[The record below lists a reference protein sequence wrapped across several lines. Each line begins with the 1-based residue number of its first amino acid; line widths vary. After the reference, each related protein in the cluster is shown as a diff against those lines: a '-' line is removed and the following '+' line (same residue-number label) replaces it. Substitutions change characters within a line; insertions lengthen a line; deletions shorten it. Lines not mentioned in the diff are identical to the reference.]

1 MAASRHGHSAHS
13 QNRSLRRGVTFSGS
27 AIATANFVPD
37 FTFAH
42 FTTAC
47 GNATGRL
54 RTLSQPAIYGLKG
67 SQPPNVCAHKRVAP
81 GDAYDVTQLIKVPS
95 MGRQKAVIKARR
107 EAKRVLRRDS
117 RSHKQREEES
127 VTSLVQ
133 MSGVEA
139 IGMARDS
146 RDAAPI
152 MARTEAQAHYL
163 KAIESKQLIFATGEA
178 GCGKTWISAAKAAEA
193 LIHKD
198 VERII
203 VTRPVLQADED
214 LGFLPG
220 DISEKF
226 APYFRPVYDVLVRRL
241 GASFMQYCLRPEIG
255 KVEIA
260 PFAYMRGRT
269 FEYAVV
275 ILDEAQNVTA
285 AQMKMFLTRL
295 GENVTVI
302 VNGDITQCDL
312 PAGVPSGLSDAL
324 ARFTEDDMVGVV
336 RFNQNDCVRSALCQ
350 RTLNAYS

>member
-1 MAASRHGHSAHS
+1 MVGSSTGQGKGNKRSTRHGGSH
-13 QNRSLRRGVTFSGS
+13 SGS
-27 AIATANFVPD
+27 DLFTEKFSPSPVHPD
-37 FTFAH
+37 FSDPPNGEHSDSVGSFNQA
-42 FTTAC
+42 
-47 GNATGRL
+47 
-54 RTLSQPAIYGLKG
+54 SYGLEG
-67 SQPPNVCAHKRVAP
+67 SQPSDVCSHNRT
-81 GDAYDVTQLIKVPS
+81 DAGTSDEYQQLKVLS

-146 RDAAPI
+146 RDMAPI
-152 MARTEAQAHYL
+152 VARNDAQAQYL
-163 KAIESKQLIFATGEA
+163 NAIERKSLIFATGEA

-198 VERII
+198 VDKII

-226 APYFRPVYDVLVRRL
+226 APYFRPVYDVLVKRL

-269 FEYAVV
+269 FENAVV

-312 PAGVPSGLSDAL
+312 PAGVKSGLSDAL
-324 ARFTEDDMVGVV
+324 ARFVEDEMVGIVQ
-336 RFNQNDCVRSALCQ
+336 FTKDDCVRSALCQ
-350 RTLNAYS
+350 RTLNAYY

>member
-1 MAASRHGHSAHS
+1 MTGSFSGHKSKHSRTAWRGGPTSGSDFPTVQFPSSAADNFPSGVM
-13 QNRSLRRGVTFSGS
+13 RGVRSRVITSLLLAS
-27 AIATANFVPD
+27 
-37 FTFAH
+37 
-42 FTTAC
+42 
-47 GNATGRL
+47 
-54 RTLSQPAIYGLKG
+54 YGLQG
-67 SQPPNVCAHKRVAP
+67 SQTSDVCTHPRAGAGTRNV
-81 GDAYDVTQLIKVPS
+81 DQQLKVLS

-146 RDAAPI
+146 RDASPI
-152 MARTEAQAHYL
+152 VARNEAQAHYL
-163 KAIESKQLIFATGEA
+163 NAIESKQLIFATGEA

-269 FEYAVV
+269 FENAVV

-312 PAGVPSGLSDAL
+312 PRGVQSGLSDAL
-324 ARFTEDDMVGVV
+324 TRFKEDAMVGIVRFTSE
-336 RFNQNDCVRSALCQ
+336 DCVRSALCQ
-350 RTLNAYS
+350 RTLSAYS

>member
-1 MAASRHGHSAHS
+1 MVASCTGQGKHI
-13 QNRSLRRGVTFSGS
+13 NRSTRRGGSDSGS
-27 AIATANFVPD
+27 D
-37 FTFAH
+37 FL
-42 FTTAC
+42 TTKFSPPPLNTISTDVHNGARSRSVSSS
-47 GNATGRL
+47 GNA
-54 RTLSQPAIYGLKG
+54 SNGLQG
-67 SQPPNVCAHKRVAP
+67 SQPSDVRAHNRA
-81 GDAYDVTQLIKVPS
+81 DAGACDEYKQLKVLS

-133 MSGVEA
+133 MSGVES

-146 RDAAPI
+146 RDASPI
-152 MARTEAQAHYL
+152 VARNEAQAHYL
-163 KAIESKQLIFATGEA
+163 NAIESKQLIFATGEA

-226 APYFRPVYDVLVRRL
+226 APYFRPVYDVLVKRL

-269 FEYAVV
+269 FENAVV

-312 PAGVPSGLSDAL
+312 PSGVKSGLSDAMS
-324 ARFTEDDMVGVV
+324 RFEEDEMIGVV
-336 RFNQNDCVRSALCQ
+336 RFTKEDCVRSALCQ
-350 RTLNAYS
+350 RTLEVYSD

>member
-1 MAASRHGHSAHS
+1 MVGSCTGHVKHTNRNKQRGGPHS
-13 QNRSLRRGVTFSGS
+13 GSDFLTAKFSPLPQKPDVPDEQSGVLNRSNSSFKKAS
-27 AIATANFVPD
+27 N
-37 FTFAH
+37 
-42 FTTAC
+42 
-47 GNATGRL
+47 
-54 RTLSQPAIYGLKG
+54 GLQG
-67 SQPPNVCAHKRVAP
+67 SQTSDVRSPDRVAI
-81 GDAYDVTQLIKVPS
+81 GDACDEYQQLKVLS

-146 RDAAPI
+146 RDHSPI
-152 MARTEAQAHYL
+152 EPRNEAQAHYL
-163 KAIESKQLIFATGEA
+163 NAIESKQLIFATGEA

-198 VERII
+198 VDRII

-226 APYFRPVYDVLVRRL
+226 APYFRPVYDVLVKRL

-269 FEYAVV
+269 FENAVV

-312 PAGVPSGLSDAL
+312 PSGVKSGLSDAMS
-324 ARFTEDDMVGVV
+324 RFVEDDMVGVV
-336 RFNQNDCVRSALCQ
+336 RFTKDDCVRSALCQ
-350 RTLNAYS
+350 HTLNAYY

>member
-1 MAASRHGHSAHS
+1 MVASLPG
-13 QNRSLRRGVTFSGS
+13 LRRTKTRTTRRGGVSSGS
-27 AIATANFVPD
+27 DILTPDISHALKTSVPTD
-37 FTFAH
+37 MADP
-42 FTTAC
+42 AC
-47 GNATGRL
+47 GGSVMSA
-54 RTLSQPAIYGLKG
+54 QPAIHGLQG
-67 SQPPNVCAHKRVAP
+67 SQTSHVRAHKRVAM
-81 GDAYDVTQLIKVPS
+81 GDAYDVNQLIKVPS

-133 MSGVEA
+133 MSGVES

-146 RDAAPI
+146 RDHTPI
-152 MARTEAQAHYL
+152 VARTDAQAHYL
-163 KAIESKQLIFATGEA
+163 KAIETKQLIFATGEA
-178 GCGKTWISAAKAAEA
+178 GCGKTWIAAAKAAEA

-198 VERII
+198 VDRII

-269 FEYAVV
+269 FENAVV

-312 PAGVPSGLSDAL
+312 PSGVKSGLSDAM
-324 ARFTEDDMVGVV
+324 ARFEEDDLVSLVTFGKE
-336 RFNQNDCVRSALCQ
+336 DCVRSALCQ

>member
-1 MAASRHGHSAHS
+1 MVGSCTGHRTHT
-13 QNRSLRRGVTFSGS
+13 NRSTQRGGLTSGS
-27 AIATANFVPD
+27 DFFTTKFSSSTANNKFSDVMRGARSRVN
-37 FTFAH
+37 T
-42 FTTAC
+42 
-47 GNATGRL
+47 
-54 RTLSQPAIYGLKG
+54 SIKPASNGLQG
-67 SQPPNVCAHKRVAP
+67 SQTSDVRAHNRADDSTCNV
-81 GDAYDVTQLIKVPS
+81 DQQLKVLS
-95 MGRQKAVIKARR
+95 MGRQNAVIKARR

-139 IGMARDS
+139 IGMARDC
-146 RDAAPI
+146 RDHSPI
-152 MARTEAQAHYL
+152 EARNEAQAHYL
-163 KAIESKQLIFATGEA
+163 NAIERKQLIFATGEA

-193 LIHKD
+193 LILKH

-226 APYFRPVYDVLVRRL
+226 APYFRPVYDILVKRL

-269 FEYAVV
+269 FENAVV

-312 PAGVPSGLSDAL
+312 PRGVPSGLSDAL
-324 ARFTEDDMVGVV
+324 ARFEEDEMVGIV
-336 RFNQNDCVRSALCQ
+336 RFGKEDCVRSALCQ
-350 RTLNAYS
+350 RTLHAYN

>member
-1 MAASRHGHSAHS
+1 
-13 QNRSLRRGVTFSGS
+13 
-27 AIATANFVPD
+27 
-37 FTFAH
+37 
-42 FTTAC
+42 
-47 GNATGRL
+47 
-54 RTLSQPAIYGLKG
+54 
-67 SQPPNVCAHKRVAP
+67 
-81 GDAYDVTQLIKVPS
+81 

-133 MSGVEA
+133 MGGVEA

-146 RDAAPI
+146 RDTSPVK
-152 MARTEAQAHYL
+152 ARNEAQAHYL
-163 KAIESKQLIFATGEA
+163 NAIDSKQLIFATGEA

-220 DISEKF
+220 DIAEKF
-226 APYFRPVYDVLVRRL
+226 APYFRPVYDVLLKRL

-269 FEYAVV
+269 FENAVV
-275 ILDEAQNVTA
+275 IHEAQNVTA

-312 PAGVPSGLSDAL
+312 PRGVRSGLSDAL
-324 ARFTEDDMVGVV
+324 ERFEEDEMVGIVH
-336 RFNQNDCVRSALCQ
+336 FNKDDCVRSALCQ
-350 RTLNAYS
+350 RTLHAYS

>member
-1 MAASRHGHSAHS
+1 
-13 QNRSLRRGVTFSGS
+13 
-27 AIATANFVPD
+27 
-37 FTFAH
+37 
-42 FTTAC
+42 
-47 GNATGRL
+47 
-54 RTLSQPAIYGLKG
+54 
-67 SQPPNVCAHKRVAP
+67 
-81 GDAYDVTQLIKVPS
+81 

-146 RDAAPI
+146 RDMAPI
-152 MARTEAQAHYL
+152 VARNDAQAQYL
-163 KAIESKQLIFATGEA
+163 NAIERKSLIFATGEA

-198 VERII
+198 VDKII

-226 APYFRPVYDVLVRRL
+226 APYFRPVYDVLVKRL

-269 FEYAVV
+269 FENAVV

-312 PAGVPSGLSDAL
+312 PAGVKSGLSDAL
-324 ARFTEDDMVGVV
+324 ARFVEDEMVGIVQ
-336 RFNQNDCVRSALCQ
+336 FTKDDCVRSALCQ
-350 RTLNAYS
+350 RTLNAYY

>member
-1 MAASRHGHSAHS
+1 MVGSCTGQKRKH
-13 QNRSLRRGVTFSGS
+13 NRTIRRGGPTSGS
-27 AIATANFVPD
+27 DIPTAQFPLSISTADDSLYDVIRVGHRRV
-37 FTFAH
+37 FAS
-42 FTTAC
+42 FRQAS
-47 GNATGRL
+47 N
-54 RTLSQPAIYGLKG
+54 GLQG
-67 SQPPNVCAHKRVAP
+67 SQTSGVSVHQRAVAGAHHV
-81 GDAYDVTQLIKVPS
+81 DQQLKVLS

-117 RSHKQREEES
+117 RSYKQREEES

-146 RDAAPI
+146 RDTSPIAA
-152 MARTEAQAHYL
+152 RNEAQAHYL
-163 KAIESKQLIFATGEA
+163 NAIESKQLIFATGEA

-198 VERII
+198 VDRII

-269 FEYAVV
+269 FENAVV

-312 PAGVPSGLSDAL
+312 PRGVQSGLSDAL
-324 ARFTEDDMVGVV
+324 ARFEEDEMVGIV
-336 RFNQNDCVRSALCQ
+336 RFTSDDCVRSALCQ
-350 RTLNAYS
+350 RTLHAYN

>member
-1 MAASRHGHSAHS
+1 
-13 QNRSLRRGVTFSGS
+13 
-27 AIATANFVPD
+27 
-37 FTFAH
+37 
-42 FTTAC
+42 
-47 GNATGRL
+47 
-54 RTLSQPAIYGLKG
+54 
-67 SQPPNVCAHKRVAP
+67 
-81 GDAYDVTQLIKVPS
+81 
-95 MGRQKAVIKARR
+95 MGRQKAVVKARR
-107 EAKRVLRRDS
+107 EARRVIRHDS
-117 RSHKQREEES
+117 RSYRQREEES

-133 MSGVEA
+133 MSGLDA
-139 IGMARDS
+139 IGMARDN
-146 RDAAPI
+146 RDRSPI
-152 MARTEAQAHYL
+152 SARNSAQARYL
-163 KAIESKQLIFATGEA
+163 AAIEGKQLIFATGEA

-193 LIHKD
+193 LSNKD

-226 APYFRPVYDVLVRRL
+226 APYFRPVYDVLVKRL

-269 FEYAVV
+269 FENAFV

-312 PAGVPSGLSDAL
+312 PCGVTSGLADAL
-324 ARFTEDDMVGVV
+324 QRFEDDELVGLI
-336 RFNQNDCVRSALCQ
+336 RFDAQDCVRSELCQ
-350 RTLNAYS
+350 RTLHAYS